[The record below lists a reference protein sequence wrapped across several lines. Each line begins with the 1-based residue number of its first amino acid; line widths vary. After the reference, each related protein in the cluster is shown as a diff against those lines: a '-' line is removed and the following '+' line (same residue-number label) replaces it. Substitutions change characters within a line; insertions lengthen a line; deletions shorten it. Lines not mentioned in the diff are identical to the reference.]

1 MISTTYSVNTTPIII
16 AAARPAESR
25 WIYIEPGGQDIY
37 IGGAGITSTT
47 GLKLTKNVIFAMFL
61 PPLEAVYALSR
72 TGAHDVTVMEP
83 VT

>member
-1 MISTTYSVNTTPIII
+1 MISTTYTVNATPVII
-16 AAARPAESR
+16 AASRATESR
-25 WIYIEPGGQDIY
+25 WIYIEPGGNDIY
-37 IGGAGITSTT
+37 IGGAGITSVT
-47 GLKLTKNVIFAMFL
+47 GMKLTKNVIFAMYL